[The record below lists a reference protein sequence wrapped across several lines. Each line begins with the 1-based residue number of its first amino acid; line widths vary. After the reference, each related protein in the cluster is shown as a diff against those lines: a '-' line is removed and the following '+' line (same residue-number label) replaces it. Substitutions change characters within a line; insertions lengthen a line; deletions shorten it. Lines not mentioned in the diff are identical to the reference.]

1 MNQMYLTPR
10 EALGGYIF
18 AEGGSP
24 DCLYDEERRKVLLV
38 DSSGLAKAVRENINF
53 GRKSL
58 LHLRKLSP
66 RDVLEVRKKLKD
78 TRVIIMAE

>member
-1 MNQMYLTPR
+1 MKQMYLTPR
-10 EALGGYIF
+10 ESLGGYVF

-38 DSSGLAKAVRENINF
+38 DSSGLAKAVRENINA

-58 LHLRKLSP
+58 LHLRQLSP
-66 RDVLEVRKKLKD
+66 QEILEVRKALKD
-78 TRVIIMAE
+78 TRIIIMAE